1 MVDFKKSVIYQIY
14 PKSFYDSDGDGLG
27 DLKGVTEKLDYIRQ
41 LGADYI
47 WLTPFFVSPQR
58 IMDMMW
64 KIIITLIQDTVQW
77 RTWKSCPGKRG
88 SGESV

>member
-27 DLKGVTEKLDYIRQ
+27 DLKGVTEKLDYIRR

-47 WLTPFFVSPQR
+47 WL
-58 IMDMMW
+58 DMMW